1 MQISDIAYI
10 AGLFDGEGSITYK
23 KYKERKKKGN
33 KVKYYNCW
41 RIVME
46 ISMTD
51 KNAVEFVHE
60 TLGCGALK
68 PKKVPKGAKKQWRWR
83 CVFRDALYVCKLL
96 WPYAITKLHKIEQII
111 DHYEPNIQDLDDN
124 VVDLA
129 SERERRNDTVR

>member
-10 AGLFDGEGSITYK
+10 AGLFDGEGSITCK

-41 RIVME
+41 RVVME

-68 PKKVPKGAKKQWRWR
+68 PKKVPKGVKKQWRWR